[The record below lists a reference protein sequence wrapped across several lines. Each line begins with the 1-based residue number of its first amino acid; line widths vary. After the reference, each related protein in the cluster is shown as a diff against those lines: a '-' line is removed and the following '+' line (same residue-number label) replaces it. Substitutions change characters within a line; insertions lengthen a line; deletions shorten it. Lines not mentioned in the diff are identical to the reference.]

1 VTTAADRLRALGREM
16 VPAALARVPLRGAL
30 LAGSAGRGDADFYSD
45 LDLLLYVDALP
56 GPEVLPGLRRAVGGD
71 EPVEPRSDE
80 GFLGEVF
87 FVRGVRTEVSFV
99 TVEVVERRLDELL
112 SDVERFDSPSQK
124 ILMGIAEGL
133 PLYGEG
139 LVRRWQE
146 RLRTYPE
153 ALRVRMIER
162 HWRILPLWYYHDVI
176 AARDAELW
184 RLDALLD
191 AAFDLLAVL
200 AALNRVY
207 FTRFELKRTRQLV
220 SRLERAPPR
229 LADGLESLFRLEPE
243 AAASELGRLVEETRA
258 LVLAELPQAELP
270 LSFPPGTRQLPWWT
284 QHSELDLSR
293 RSIDTSAT
301 K

>member
-1 VTTAADRLRALGREM
+1 VDATEQLRALAHEI
-16 VPAALARVPLRGAL
+16 VAEALAHVPLRGAL

-45 LDLLLYVDALP
+45 LDLLLYVDEVP
-56 GPEVLPGLRRAVGGD
+56 GPDVLPLLRVAVRGE
-71 EPVEPRSDE
+71 EPVEPRSDD

-112 SDVERFDSPSQK
+112 SDVERFDSTSQK

-133 PLYGEG
+133 QLHGEE

-146 RLRTYPE
+146 RLRAYPDG
-153 ALRVRMIER
+153 LRRQVIER

-191 AAFDLLAVL
+191 AAFDLLAIL

-220 SRLERAPPR
+220 ARLDRAPPR
-229 LADGLESLFRLEPE
+229 LADRLESLFRLEPE

-258 LVLAELPQAELP
+258 LVLAELPQVELP
-270 LSFPPGTRQLPWWT
+270 LRFPPGSRQQPWST
-284 QHSELDLSR
+284 
-293 RSIDTSAT
+293 
-301 K
+301 